1 MIINIMLSR
10 GLGGIQQSFLDY
22 SKCLKNA
29 FKVFNVTSKNAEI
42 NSKIN
47 PDFKLLNINSWDF
60 YSIYKLSKIFTKI
73 NPKVI
78 IAHGN
83 RAIKFSYYARILA
96 RKKEIKLVGVGHS
109 HKHKWIIKCDKI
121 IGVSE
126 DICEYMKKFGANSK
140 KIVHI
145 PNMLDIDM
153 LEIKND
159 FATKEANDPPVI
171 GVMSRMVA
179 KKGIDVFLNA
189 VKILKESGVKFK
201 VLLGGD
207 GELLEDA
214 IDLSNKNNT
223 KDVVTF
229 LGWINDKESFYKQI
243 DIFCLPSLKEPFG
256 IVLLEAMHK
265 SKLIVA
271 TNIDGPKEIIRDGYS
286 GLLCEANN
294 PQELA
299 EVLLQGIL
307 LASNKA
313 SNKASGKKDGYE
325 KITKNAYES
334 LISNYSM
341 TSVSQK
347 LISFLDKIVLE

>member
-22 SKCLKNA
+22 GKSLKNA

-42 NSKIN
+42 NNKIN
-47 PDFKLLNINSWDF
+47 SDFKLLNINSWDF
-60 YSIYKLSKIFTKI
+60 YSIYQLSKIFAKI
-73 NPKVI
+73 NPKAI

-83 RAIKFSYYARILA
+83 RAIKFSYYARILSQ
-96 RKKEIKLVGVGHS
+96 KKEIKLIGVGHS
-109 HKHKWIIKCDKI
+109 HKHKWIIECDKI

-126 DICEYMKKFGANSK
+126 DICEYMKKCGADSE

-145 PNMLDIDM
+145 PNM

-159 FATKEANDPPVI
+159 FATKEVGDPPVI

-179 KKGIDVFLNA
+179 KKGIDVFLSA
-189 VKILKESGVKFK
+189 VKILKEKGIKFK

-207 GELLEDA
+207 GQLLDEM

-265 SKLIVA
+265 SKLIIA
-271 TNIDGPKEIIRDGYS
+271 TNIDGPKEIIRDGYN
-286 GLLCEANN
+286 GFLCEANN

-299 EVLLQGIL
+299 EVLLYGIS
-307 LASNKA
+307 LAS
-313 SNKASGKKDGYE
+313 SKKDDYE
-325 KITKNAYES
+325 EITKKSYES
-334 LISNYSM
+334 LVSNYSM

-347 LISFLDKIVLE
+347 LISFLDETILK